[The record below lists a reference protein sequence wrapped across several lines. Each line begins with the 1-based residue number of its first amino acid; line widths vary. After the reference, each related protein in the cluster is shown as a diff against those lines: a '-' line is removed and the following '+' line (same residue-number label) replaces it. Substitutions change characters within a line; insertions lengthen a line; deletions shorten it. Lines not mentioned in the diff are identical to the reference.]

1 MPTFY
6 PPGKRRNNRFCVVKG
21 RIDGREYEIRTTAR
35 YKRDAKRD
43 WNKFAEK
50 VRSRRYYAGTPRTFA
65 ELAERYCEGKCPS
78 PNDRRYIMK
87 LVAVLGNVD
96 AADLRQ
102 ADFQTAARLLY
113 RSATP
118 QTRNRQALV
127 PSAAIIHWAA
137 ESWPETFRY
146 FVVKKEKE
154 PKPESRTP
162 APGVRELLLAN
173 ADGDLHDMLLFLFA
187 QGWRIAEA
195 CALTWDAVDL
205 PARELRIF
213 IPKAREWKSM
223 AMRGATFEML
233 ASRPAVRKGRVFPW
247 RTPRAFYKPLRKL
260 TRRLGVAFTPRM
272 ARHAFATE
280 IADHHVPERGIKAAG
295 TWTCEK
301 SVARYTTA
309 GVQHAHEVMDLLDG
323 KSWQKQGRGT

>member
-1 MPTFY
+1 
-6 PPGKRRNNRFCVVKG
+6 
-21 RIDGREYEIRTTAR
+21 
-35 YKRDAKRD
+35 
-43 WNKFAEK
+43 
-50 VRSRRYYAGTPRTFA
+50 
-65 ELAERYCEGKCPS
+65 
-78 PNDRRYIMK
+78 MK

-96 AADLRQ
+96 AADLRP

-260 TRRLGVAFTPRM
+260 TRRLGVAFTPHM

-323 KSWQKQGRGT
+323 KSGQKQGRGT